1 MKLKGLL
8 ILMLCSILMAS
19 CAAKQDPEPAPEP
32 APAPGGG
39 TELTGDIP
47 QDSILYFQNDEGA
60 AKLMNDM
67 KEGRI
72 PSECHAM
79 YDEMGARPEVVMTD
93 PAQVTEAYN
102 RLSQMTIGGPVD
114 YSVTDCYHYI
124 FFKLQD
130 GTSVGWRFESA
141 EYLVWGP
148 QNYEVTS
155 AGSIWTMVRGLQDQ
169 MGAEEQQHKEAADED
184 FFRPD
189 REHGSRARR
198 GAGHI

>member
-19 CAAKQDPEPAPEP
+19 CAAKQDPGPAPEP

-102 RLSQMTIGGPVD
+102 RLSQMTIGGPTD

-124 FFKLQD
+124 FYKLQD

-141 EYLVWGP
+141 ECLVWGP
-148 QNYEVTS
+148 QNYEVTN

-169 MGAEEQQHKEAADED
+169 MGAEE
-184 FFRPD
+184 
-189 REHGSRARR
+189 
-198 GAGHI
+198 

>member
-19 CAAKQDPEPAPEP
+19 CAAKQDPAPAPEP
-32 APAPGGG
+32 TPAPGGG

-102 RLSQMTIGGPVD
+102 RLSQMTIGGPTD

-141 EYLVWGP
+141 ECLVWGP
-148 QNYEVTS
+148 QKYDVRN
-155 AGSIWTMVRGLQDQ
+155 AGS
-169 MGAEEQQHKEAADED
+169 
-184 FFRPD
+184 
-189 REHGSRARR
+189 S
-198 GAGHI
+198 

>member
-19 CAAKQDPEPAPEP
+19 CASKQDPEPAPEP

-102 RLSQMTIGGPVD
+102 RLSQMTIGGPTD
-114 YSVTDCYHYI
+114 YSVTDCYHYV

-148 QNYEVTS
+148 QNYEVTN
-155 AGSIWTMVRGLQDQ
+155 AGSIWAMVRGLQEQ
-169 MGAEEQQHKEAADED
+169 MGAEE
-184 FFRPD
+184 
-189 REHGSRARR
+189 
-198 GAGHI
+198 

>member
-1 MKLKGLL
+1 MKLKGRL

-19 CAAKQDPEPAPEP
+19 CAAKQDPEPALEP

-102 RLSQMTIGGPVD
+102 RLSQMTIGGPTD

-148 QNYEVTS
+148 QNYEVTN

-169 MGAEEQQHKEAADED
+169 MGAEE
-184 FFRPD
+184 
-189 REHGSRARR
+189 
-198 GAGHI
+198 